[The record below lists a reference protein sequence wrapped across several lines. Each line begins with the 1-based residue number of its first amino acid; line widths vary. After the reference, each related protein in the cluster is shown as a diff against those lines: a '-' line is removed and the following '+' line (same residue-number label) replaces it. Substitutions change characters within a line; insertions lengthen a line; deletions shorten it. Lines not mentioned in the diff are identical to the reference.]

1 VLPPPSSPSPTSV
14 VDPGLSPTA
23 TPGGMAQPTL
33 SPAAAATEWVPTPT
47 TTTVGGGSETST
59 PTTIAWGGD
68 SEPGATGWSSFLLH
82 WRTFRPSTILLL
94 VSLMSLLGALLLTVA
109 LALVRKLSL

>member
-1 VLPPPSSPSPTSV
+1 
-14 VDPGLSPTA
+14 
-23 TPGGMAQPTL
+23 MAQPTL

-47 TTTVGGGSETST
+47 TATVGGGSETST
-59 PTTIAWGGD
+59 PTTIVWGGD
-68 SEPGATGWSSFLLH
+68 SEPGATGWSAFLLY
-82 WRTFRPSTILLL
+82 WRTIQPSTILLL